1 MTAKRAATLCLG
13 TACAALTVGV
23 GKRVAIAGTGDTE
36 RRTLA
41 AAKRVAI
48 SVAIAKRVAI
58 AVVLTLA
65 VANRTAAHHRRTSCG
80 TKRCGAVGV
89 APVTIAEVAA
99 AEAVAHAV
107 VAIVVTH
114 GGTVVT
120 AAIPRAAAVHVPG
133 MSATI
138 FYIKRRSSEE
148 EVIAVRI
155 ACVDAEVPVAC
166 VPVERTKEVGCITER
181 AILPR
186 EQYVAEVEAAAL
198 PVGAVEVVDGAH
210 THQVVEVYLVGC
222 LILCI
227 SKIEFI
233 RHLIGEEQCLLTCLL
248 ITHCTCRYC
257 HDQQCC
263 KG

>member
-1 MTAKRAATLCLG
+1 MTSERAATLCLG
-13 TACAALTVGV
+13 TACAALTVGIA
-23 GKRVAIAGTGDTE
+23 KRTAIAGTGATDS
-36 RRTLA
+36 R
-41 AAKRVAI
+41 
-48 SVAIAKRVAI
+48 
-58 AVVLTLA
+58 TLA
-65 VANRTAAHHRRTSCG
+65 VAERVAIILAVAERVAVILAIAERVAVHHRRTSCG

-133 MSATI
+133 VSATI

-155 ACVDAEVPVAC
+155 ACVDAKVPVAC

-222 LILCI
+222 LILLVGEVQFI
-227 SKIEFI
+227 S
-233 RHLIGEEQCLLTCLL
+233 HLVGEEQGLLASLL
-248 ITHCTCRYC
+248 IAHGLCRYC
-257 HDQQCC
+257 YAKQCC